1 MRPSLRLLGLLL
13 GLVIGT
19 TASLQ
24 AQSLASGTWTGK
36 GVDPGGEEFPIT
48 FEVQTAGDSISI
60 TMIGPDGERM
70 GLTDIRFEEGKLHFR
85 WSPGIVIN
93 CVLSPVDEGSFS
105 GPCTDDSGG
114 TGIITMTPPK
124 PQG

>member
-1 MRPSLRLLGLLL
+1 MRTTLRLLVLLS
-13 GLVIGT
+13 GLVLGT
-19 TASLQ
+19 AASLR

-60 TMIGPDGERM
+60 AMIGPDGERM
-70 GLTDIRFEEGKLHFR
+70 ALTDIRFEEGKLLFR
-85 WSPGIVIN
+85 WSPGPVIN
-93 CVLSPVDEGSFS
+93 CVLSPVEEGGFS

-124 PQG
+124 P